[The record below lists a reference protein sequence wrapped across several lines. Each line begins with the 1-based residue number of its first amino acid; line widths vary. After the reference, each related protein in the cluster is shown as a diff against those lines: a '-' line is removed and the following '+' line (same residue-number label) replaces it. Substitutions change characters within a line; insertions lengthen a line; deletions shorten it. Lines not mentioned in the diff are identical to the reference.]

1 MRLISQDG
9 EIDVPYEHGSLC
21 IGFIKGEEHII
32 DTISYYNY
40 SSQKGTKLAEYSS
53 KTKALKV
60 MEMLRNAYIGIP
72 LVMQNVDLTE
82 EVINELK
89 SMDKK
94 GLQIVN
100 TDTQPRVDFISNCY
114 FQFPKD
120 EEVEV

>member
-53 KTKALKV
+53 KAKALKV
-60 MEMLRNAYIGIP
+60 MEMLRNKYAKFEIFKSVYQKG
-72 LVMQNVDLTE
+72 LLTELNKELGFDEMQNTLTS
-82 EVINELK
+82 I
-89 SMDKK
+89 
-94 GLQIVN
+94 
-100 TDTQPRVDFISNCY
+100 

>member
-32 DTISYYNY
+32 STISYYNY

-53 KTKALKV
+53 KAKVLKV
-60 MEMLRNAYIGIP
+60 MEMLRETY
-72 LVMQNVDLTE
+72 LSRM
-82 EVINELK
+82 EL
-89 SMDKK
+89 D
-94 GLQIVN
+94 GGYDRVN
-100 TDTQPRVDFISNCY
+100 GCYVQPNYWVLPKV

-120 EEVEV
+120 EDVEV